1 VDVIVARFRGG
12 PCDGYELAMM
22 GGLPSYLML
31 MPSPVSD
38 HRAREAMPWVIV
50 GAGFDDH
57 WPDQQRYELAEETL
71 LEVGGGY
78 VPGAIYAH
86 AEDGR
91 PDG

>member
-22 GGLPSYLML
+22 GGLPSY
-31 MPSPVSD
+31 
-38 HRAREAMPWVIV
+38 
-50 GAGFDDH
+50 
-57 WPDQQRYELAEETL
+57 
-71 LEVGGGY
+71 